1 MQMLVIVIYQ
11 LGSFV
16 CFSQGGEFGTAAFLI
31 PALLFLTPVQND
43 PLSIARWAGPAYTC
57 LGSKPRSTGEG
68 VWSQHSYVPHLTPFP
83 PLPPPL
89 PCFHPNP
96 DPSTAHPLSLPLNFL
111 DSLSGRSS
119 SLLSLSSGSRHATEK
134 GNSKRY

>member
-83 PLPPPL
+83 PPPTPHSL
-89 PCFHPNP
+89 AFTQIQIPQRPILLAFH
-96 DPSTAHPLSLPLNFL
+96 
-111 DSLSGRSS
+111 
-119 SLLSLSSGSRHATEK
+119 
-134 GNSKRY
+134 